1 MIRRM
6 FRALSRVTHRVRE
19 EVGQTTAEYALV
31 LLGAAAIAMVL
42 LTWATTSGAIEYL
55 LNGVWTHVVGLVH

>member
-1 MIRRM
+1 MSM
-6 FRALSRVTHRVRE
+6 SRVLPHPSRLRGDR
-19 EVGQTTAEYALV
+19 GQTTAEYALV

-55 LNGVWTHVVGLVH
+55 LNGVWTHVVGLAR